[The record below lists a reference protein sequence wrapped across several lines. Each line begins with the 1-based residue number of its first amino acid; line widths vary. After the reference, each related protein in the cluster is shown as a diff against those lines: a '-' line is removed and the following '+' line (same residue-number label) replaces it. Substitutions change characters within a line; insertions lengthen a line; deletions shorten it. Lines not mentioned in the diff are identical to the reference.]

1 MDFKDLVSAIRK
13 GRTVASAELLPFL
26 STVDRKKRG
35 DVNRE
40 LAQAFADV
48 GNLAQAAVFVRRAW
62 VLSDF
67 SADLLPLYVRIHA
80 GLSDIDAIREAYKT
94 LGMAAAARGDVSD
107 ALANFNQWQYA
118 YANHLKVDR
127 YAYDWDVL
135 SAIRKMAEPWR
146 FGAYARR
153 ELSNE
158 RKIRLAYLVFG
169 ARHLNSVLVKINSM
183 LARYHDRER
192 FEATFFI
199 PDPKHLVY
207 QSRHARQAI
216 KQFQEYGCKVVVPPA
231 GFDLSKRLRAVASQI
246 HETQP
251 DVLITSA
258 ALAEFEH
265 YFIASLRPAPLTVGL
280 IQGPPAQFA
289 APDLD
294 WGISWSKHPLIDAPC
309 NVSLVHIGL
318 DLPARETV
326 KPYAKKDFQIPE
338 QCRVMVSGGR
348 FFKFEN
354 MDFWKA
360 IVRLLS
366 KYADLHYVAF
376 GVSREQ
382 ISFLEP
388 LLTPDISS
396 RVHLLGWREDSLSV
410 LSLADILVD
419 TYPSGGGHILVD
431 AMALG
436 IPFVSFENNYMKN
449 FDQTDWSVADE
460 FVSIPE
466 LLVPRGDFGQFDR
479 TFSRLLDDD
488 AYRRRMG
495 DLCRD
500 LIQQSMGDPAAGVRR
515 YEELIMDILRR
526 KVSRKVDA
534 ESGGIGGGGGSRST
548 LGKWRKKLRDSLT
561 GK

>member
-1 MDFKDLVSAIRK
+1 MDFKNLVSAIRK
-13 GRTVASAELLPFL
+13 GRTPSSADFLPFL
-26 STVDRKKRG
+26 STADRKKRG
-35 DVNRE
+35 DINRE
-40 LAQAFADV
+40 LAEAFADA
-48 GNLAQAAVFVRRAW
+48 GNLVQAAVFVRRAW

-67 SADLLPLYVRIHA
+67 SSAVLPIYLRIHA

-94 LGMAAAARGDVSD
+94 LGMAAVERGDVAE
-107 ALANFNQWQYA
+107 ALANFNQWHYA

-127 YAYDWDVL
+127 YTHDWDVL
-135 SAIRKMAEPWR
+135 AGIRKMADPWR
-146 FGAYARR
+146 FGTYSQGGA
-153 ELSNE
+153 LNG

-169 ARHLNSVLVKINSM
+169 ARHLNSVLVKINCM

-192 FEATFFI
+192 FEVTFFI

-216 KQFQEYGCKVVVPPA
+216 KQFQDYGARVFVPPA
-231 GFDLSKRLRAVASQI
+231 GFNLLKRLRAVASQI

-251 DVLITSA
+251 DMLITSA
-258 ALAEFEH
+258 VLAEFEH
-265 YFIASLRPAPLTVGL
+265 YFIASLRPAPLIVGL

-309 NVSLVHIGL
+309 NVSLVQIGL
-318 DLPARETV
+318 DLPTRETV
-326 KPYAKKDFQIPE
+326 TPYAKEDFQIPE
-338 QCRVMVSGGR
+338 QCRVIMSGGR

-354 MDFWKA
+354 ADFWKA
-360 IVRLLS
+360 VLGLLT

-376 GVSREQ
+376 GVSRQQ
-382 ISFLEP
+382 IPFLET

-396 RVHLLGWREDSLSV
+396 RVHLLGWREDSLRI
-410 LSLADILVD
+410 LTLADILVD

-466 LLVPRGDFGQFDR
+466 LLVPRGDFGQFER
-479 TFSRLLDDD
+479 TCAMLLDQDV
-488 AYRRRMG
+488 YRCRMG
-495 DLCRD
+495 KLCRE
-500 LIQQSMGDPAAGVRR
+500 LIHQSTGNPEAGVRR
-515 YEELIMDILRR
+515 YEDVIMDILHK
-526 KVSRKVDA
+526 KVSRQVGDTSKGLGR
-534 ESGGIGGGGGSRST
+534 GGDFRST
-548 LGKWRKKLRDSLT
+548 LEKWRKKIRDSLT